1 VTGAPYIQAR
11 RKSLVEDVKMLH
23 VTNGDSAVERL
34 RAAGITGEILPWRDV
49 LHDGP
54 VPEGKSADELRALR
68 ASFIAAQFG
77 LDPRAIE
84 REFEE
89 RDETLARFRDHDEVV
104 LWFEH
109 DLYDQLQL
117 LQLLDWFSERPL
129 GRTRLSQVASDDYL
143 GSMPQEEIRRRFEA
157 RETVSPQQITLARQG
172 WAAFRAPDPRALE
185 TFVARGDELH
195 SLPFLQAALRRQLQE
210 LPDAH
215 SGLSR
220 TERQA
225 LEAIAS
231 GRSELRDVYP
241 AAHHQREE
249 AIYLGDS
256 SFAHYLELL
265 SGPNTPLVTLED
277 GSPLRTP
284 RGESDEEFW
293 HRRVTL
299 TDAGRAVLAGTEDR
313 VRLLGID
320 RWLGGVHLFGHAV
333 PWRWDGGRVRVAD
346 G

>member
-1 VTGAPYIQAR
+1 
-11 RKSLVEDVKMLH
+11 MLH
-23 VTNGDSAVERL
+23 VTNGASAVERL
-34 RAAGITGEILPWRDV
+34 RAAGITGEILPWDDV

-68 ASFIAAQFG
+68 AAFIAKQFG
-77 LDPRAIE
+77 LDE
-84 REFEE
+84 RTVERDFQE
-89 RDETLARFRDHDEVV
+89 RDETLSRFRDHDEVV

-129 GRTRLSQVASDDYL
+129 GRTRLSLVASDDYL
-143 GSMPQEEIRRRFEA
+143 GTMSEGELTRRFDT
-157 RETVSPQQITLARQG
+157 RETVRPEQITLARQG

-185 TFVARGDELH
+185 SFIARGADELH
-195 SLPFLQAALRRQLQE
+195 SLPFLQAALRRQLEE

-231 GRSELRDVYP
+231 GRSELRELYP
-241 AAHHQREE
+241 AAHHQRED
-249 AIYLGDS
+249 AVYLGDS
-256 SFAHYLELL
+256 SFARYLELL
-265 SGPNTPLVTLED
+265 SGPTTPLVTLED

-284 RGESDEEFW
+284 RGEHDESFW
-293 HRRVTL
+293 QRRVTL
-299 TDAGRAVLAGTEDR
+299 TDAGRAVLAGAEDR

-333 PWRWDGGRVRVAD
+333 PWRWDGVKVRVAER
-346 G
+346 